1 MSLSHWIKPTP
12 AKRVHLEDSSKSED
26 DEYEEA
32 DLGLDNKT
40 TTTTEDLRSNESNG
54 GDASQSSVSGSSRS
68 GSSKQSKYFNGS
80 WLTGRRHWL
89 KHEKATGMFCLFCQ
103 KYDKRPYDR
112 DIWNKTG
119 CTRIR
124 L

>member
-12 AKRVHLEDSSKSED
+12 AKHVHLEDSSKSED

-40 TTTTEDLRSNESNG
+40 TTTEDLRSNESNG
-54 GDASQSSVSGSSRS
+54 GDASQSSVSGSSWS
-68 GSSKQSKYFNGS
+68 SSKQSKYFNGL

-89 KHEKATGMFCLFCQ
+89 KHEKATGMLP
-103 KYDKRPYDR
+103 KV
-112 DIWNKTG
+112 
-119 CTRIR
+119 
-124 L
+124 